1 MGETAF
7 DLRYNIAAMYI
18 AILREDVATPE
29 QAFAVIENTSII
41 KATTDEDVKD
51 MIAMRK
57 QGLTYKAIAEIYG
70 STDSNI
76 YHRIK
81 RYKEKETNSSGN
93 LKRSTALKNTI

>member
-57 QGLTYKAIAEIYG
+57 QGLTYKAIAAIYG

-81 RYKEKETNSSGN
+81 RYK
-93 LKRSTALKNTI
+93 KRDQFGWQSKKVNA

>member
-1 MGETAF
+1 MQTETAF
-7 DLRYNIAAMYI
+7 DLRYNIAAIYI
-18 AILREDVATPE
+18 AILRDDIATPE

-57 QGLTYKAIAEIYG
+57 QGLTYKAIAGIYG

-81 RYKEKETNSSGN
+81 RYKKETSLDGRP
-93 LKRSTALKNTI
+93 KRSIN